1 MAIVMPKQEAPY
13 AEQGYVK
20 LFLNPQGNL
29 SSIDENGIIR
39 TYAQGTNIA
48 AIIAAQTESFSP
60 TSQNILSKK
69 IQLPHSPIPGTVRF
83 TMAGC
88 LDQIE
93 NQGFYLDGNEIKW
106 DNMGLDGF
114 LDETDLIQI
123 FYSYYN

>member
-1 MAIVMPKQEAPY
+1 MAIIMPRQEAPY
-13 AEQGYVK
+13 GEQGYIK
-20 LFLNPQGNL
+20 LFLNPEGHL
-29 SSIDENGIIR
+29 SSIDEYGVIR
-39 TYAQGTNIA
+39 TYAEGTNIA
-48 AIIAAQTESFSP
+48 AVIATQTEPFRP
-60 TSQNILSKK
+60 TLHNLYVKEIE
-69 IQLPHSPIPGTVRF
+69 LPHTPIPGTIRF

-93 NQGFYLDGNEIKW
+93 NQGFYLDGNSIKW